1 MAKPVLI
8 IAEPEGFSPRAKAL
22 LAEDMAL
29 RLGPFA
35 RPALC
40 REVRDATGLMVRL
53 SHRIDHAL
61 LAGGP
66 KLRFVASPTTG
77 LNHIDLAAAE
87 AAGIAMLS
95 LQGERAFLDRVPAT
109 AEHSW
114 ALLLALLRRIPWA
127 QASVL
132 EGAWDR
138 DAFRGGELHGKTLGI
153 VGFGRLGSKVANYGR
168 AFGMRV
174 LACDPHQP
182 LPGWVEAADL
192 LDLAQWSDVLSI
204 HVSFAADTCKL
215 IDETV
220 LRNVKSG
227 CLVVNTARG
236 EVLDEGA
243 LLAGL
248 SSGRIGGAALDVLR
262 FENAGGQAAD
272 DARALIVY
280 AKAHENLLLTPHIG
294 GATAE
299 SMEKT
304 EIFIAEKIRAFLREA
319 GIA

>member
-1 MAKPVLI
+1 MPSAC
-8 IAEPEGFSPRAKAL
+8 GSSPAI
-22 LAEDMAL
+22 
-29 RLGPFA
+29 PTS
-35 RPALC
+35 PC
-40 REVRDATGLMVRL
+40 R
-53 SHRIDHAL
+53 
-61 LAGGP
+61 GGW
-66 KLRFVASPTTG
+66 R
-77 LNHIDLAAAE
+77 
-87 AAGIAMLS
+87 
-95 LQGERAFLDRVPAT
+95 
-109 AEHSW
+109 
-114 ALLLALLRRIPWA
+114 RRIFSIWP
-127 QASVL
+127 S
-132 EGAWDR
+132 GR
-138 DAFRGGELHGKTLGI
+138 TL
-153 VGFGRLGSKVANYGR
+153 
-168 AFGMRV
+168 
-174 LACDPHQP
+174 
-182 LPGWVEAADL
+182 
-192 LDLAQWSDVLSI
+192 LSI